1 MDRVFISIS
10 TKYSQTNFGTDL
22 LIFSNFLPA
31 INRTLLSDFILSFL
45 ILLSSFESFQFDL
58 KSSLRRSGIN
68 LNEIK
73 IDRKKIL

>member
-58 KSSLRRSGIN
+58 KSSLRSSGIN